1 MKKYLKNLVP
11 NFLKAPARNL
21 LDSSRHVID
30 KLNYGGMVPPRSMNY
45 VGDGVFLKTGL
56 EFKDYFL
63 NIGNLKSHERVLDI
77 GSGMGRMAV
86 PLTGFLSRE
95 GGYWG
100 FDIIEKGID
109 WCQKHITPKFR
120 NFHFQH
126 SNVYNKHYNPQG
138 IIRANEFR
146 FPFEDWYFDFV
157 FLTSVFTHMLPLD
170 LENYLSEISRVL
182 KPGGRCMVTFFIL
195 NQQSEKLVKDGK
207 STLNFQFTLQPG
219 CKTTTESDPE
229 AAIAYDE
236 GYIRVLFNRYG
247 LRIQDPIHFGSWCK
261 RDEFLSY
268 QDIVFAMKNGS
279 GN

>member
-1 MKKYLKNLVP
+1 MKKYLKSLVP
-11 NFLKAPARNL
+11 DFLKVPLRNL
-21 LDSSRHVID
+21 ISGSRHVID
-30 KLNYGGMVPPRSMNY
+30 KMNYNGMVPPKSMNY

-56 EFKDYFL
+56 EFKNYFL
-63 NIGNLKSHERVLDI
+63 NIGNLKSYERVLDI

-100 FDIIEKGID
+100 FDIIEKGVN
-109 WCQKHITPKFR
+109 WCQKHITPKFK

-126 SNVYNKHYNPQG
+126 SDVYNKHYNPQG
-138 IIRANEFR
+138 IIKAREFR
-146 FPFEDWYFDFV
+146 FPFEDKYFDFV
-157 FLTSVFTHMLPLD
+157 FLTSVFTHMLPSD

-182 KPGGRCMVTFFIL
+182 KNGGRCMVTFFIL
-195 NQQSEKLVKDGK
+195 NPQSEKLVTDGK

-236 GYIRVLFNRYG
+236 EQVRALFNRYG
-247 LRIQDPIHFGSWCK
+247 LRIQDPIHFGSWCA
-261 RDEFLSY
+261 RDEYLSY
-268 QDIVFAMKNGS
+268 QDIVFAVKNGP
-279 GN
+279 GK